1 MPKYDAHC
9 KIKSGISSRSVN
21 YSGIAAKDEFEVR
34 EKVVKKLEQSYGKNG
49 LKIES
54 ISIKQR

>member
-1 MPKYDAHC
+1 MPKYDVRC
-9 KIKSGISSRSVN
+9 KIKNGISTRTVN
-21 YSGIAAKDEFEVR
+21 YSGISAKDEFEVR
-34 EKVVKKLEQSYGKNG
+34 EKITKKLEQSYGKND